1 MHIHGMNPSIESN
14 AAYAAERA
22 NAKREAE
29 AFRKKLSES
38 VNRLVAGDE
47 DCIVSIDAQQ
57 KDAKDQPQ
65 QEQEQEQEKKE
76 KNAGA
81 EQKEVRGHIS
91 DWA

>member
-57 KDAKDQPQ
+57 KDAQDQPQ
-65 QEQEQEQEKKE
+65 QEQEREKKQ
-76 KNAGA
+76 KNADA
-81 EQKEVRGHIS
+81 EQKEVRSHIS

>member
-22 NAKREAE
+22 NAKRETE

-57 KDAKDQPQ
+57 KDTKDQSQ
-65 QEQEQEQEKKE
+65 QEQEQEKKQ
-76 KNAGA
+76 KKADA
-81 EQKEVRGHIS
+81 EQKEVLSHIS